1 MLFYHLLGAVK
12 LLGPG
17 LRKFESGRGIYN
29 NMKHIKLFEE
39 FINKTLGSDTRDI
52 AIKKLDIFFTR
63 KGLNKKPIVLNSD
76 VASPYY
82 QIITDK
88 ERYREMLIDS
98 VKRYKERIND
108 PEISPESKALY
119 VDQIQ
124 DKERILNEFD
134 FKSYDT
140 IVINTDFNSK
150 EMSLELMALI
160 DSVGYHIVSIGTW
173 GTHLQNRPQEYDPK
187 ESLLSSDR
195 IRLLVIQP
203 NYGERV
209 EFRGEYLYHTTDSKY
224 LDKILKYGLVPKS
237 KNNRFFY
244 PGRIFLTPSKE
255 FSDVLKLELI
265 RQKSNFNYEKE
276 KLAWKSSVDLRIKN
290 FKGLTLYRDMMLPAK
305 HSLDFPEGGFF
316 TYDNIPPEYIEVV
329 PNSSEEYP
337 L

>member
-1 MLFYHLLGAVK
+1 MTY
-12 LLGPG
+12 
-17 LRKFESGRGIYN
+17 
-29 NMKHIKLFEE
+29 IKSFGG
-39 FINKTLGSDTRDI
+39 FINETLGSDTRDI

-63 KGLNKKPIVLNSD
+63 KGLNKKPIILNGS
-76 VASPYY
+76 VRSPYY

-88 ERYREMLIDS
+88 ERYREGLIDS
-98 VKRYKERIND
+98 VKRYKERVDD
-108 PEISPESKALY
+108 PEISPETRALY
-119 VDQIQ
+119 LDQIQ
-124 DKERILNEFD
+124 DNEKILNSFNYKD
-134 FKSYDT
+134 YDT
-140 IVINTDFNSK
+140 IVINTDFNNR
-150 EMSLELMALI
+150 EMSLELISLI
-160 DSVGYHIVSIGTW
+160 ASIGYHIVSVGTW
-173 GTHLQNRPQEYDPK
+173 GTHLQNSPQKYNPERT
-187 ESLLSSDR
+187 LLANNR
-195 IRLLVIQP
+195 IKLLVIQP

-224 LDKILKYGLVPKS
+224 LDKILKYGLSPKS

-244 PGRIFLTPSKE
+244 PGRIFLSPSKE

-290 FKGLTLYRDMMLPAK
+290 FEGLTLYRDMMLLPDKVSEIDGAD
-305 HSLDFPEGGFF
+305 LGGFF